1 MVHATAQSYSNISLG
16 SSLSAQNDNS
26 SWTSPSG
33 DFAFGFQRIGKDG
46 FLLAIWFNK
55 IPEKTIVWSA
65 NRNHLVQRWS
75 KVELITD
82 GHLVLNDPTGKQI
95 WTASLAGTGVSYA
108 AMLDTG
114 NFVLAREDSRI
125 LWQSFDNPTD
135 TILPTQVMN
144 QDSQL
149 IARYTETNYSSGRFK
164 FILQRDGNLLLYTTN
179 FPFDDNVAAYWS
191 AQTSIGSGF
200 QVISNQSGNIYLTAR
215 NGSIL
220 NMVFSTQ
227 SSTQDFYLRA
237 IVDYDGVFR
246 QYAYPKSVSTSN
258 GRWPR
263 SWTTLSLIPSNICVR
278 IGGDKAAEPVADDQR
293 PICDCVPGYSFIDTN
308 DIRKGCRPNF
318 TFCEETSQETD
329 LYQFILM
336 NNADW
341 PDSSYESFKEVT
353 EDWCRLACLNDCFCA
368 VATFR
373 DGECQKKKTP
383 LANGRVDPEIG
394 GKALLKVR
402 NNSTASKNSA
412 KDKKDQSIYL
422 FYLVARLRKLPL
434 TSSNLN
440 LLGFCNEGQN
450 RLLAHEYMSNGFLA
464 KFLFAK
470 ARPNWYQRIQIAFG
484 IARGLFYLHEEC
496 SSQIIHCNIK
506 PQNILLDDS
515 FSAKI
520 SDFGLA
526 KLLKKDQTQT
536 TTAIRGTKGYVA
548 PEWFRNMPITVKVD
562 VYSFGILLLELMC
575 CRKNFEPNVKEED
588 QMILVDWAYDC
599 FMEGKLQLLVEND
612 EDATDEITK
621 VKKFVMIA
629 VWCIQEDPSL
639 RPTMKKVVQ
648 MMEGVAEVPIPPN
661 PALFP
666 SSI

>member
-1 MVHATAQSYSNISLG
+1 MG
-16 SSLSAQNDNS
+16 SSLSAQNDTS

-179 FPFDDNVAAYWS
+179 FLFDDNVAAYWS

-278 IGGDKAAEPVADDQR
+278 IGGDNGSGACGYNSFCILGDDQR

-318 TFCEETSQETD
+318 TFCEETSHETD

-373 DGECQKKKTP
+373 DGERQKKKTP

-412 KDKKDQSIYL
+412 KDKKYQSI
-422 FYLVARLRKLPL
+422 VIRVV
-434 TSSNLN
+434 SV
-440 LLGFCNEGQN
+440 LLGG
-450 RLLAHEYMSNGFLA
+450 
-464 KFLFAK
+464 
-470 ARPNWYQRIQIAFG
+470 
-484 IARGLFYLHEEC
+484 
-496 SSQIIHCNIK
+496 SS
-506 PQNILLDDS
+506 S
-515 FSAKI
+515 
-520 SDFGLA
+520 
-526 KLLKKDQTQT
+526 
-536 TTAIRGTKGYVA
+536 
-548 PEWFRNMPITVKVD
+548 
-562 VYSFGILLLELMC
+562 
-575 CRKNFEPNVKEED
+575 
-588 QMILVDWAYDC
+588 
-599 FMEGKLQLLVEND
+599 
-612 EDATDEITK
+612 
-621 VKKFVMIA
+621 
-629 VWCIQEDPSL
+629 
-639 RPTMKKVVQ
+639 
-648 MMEGVAEVPIPPN
+648 
-661 PALFP
+661 
-666 SSI
+666 

>member
-1 MVHATAQSYSNISLG
+1 MV
-16 SSLSAQNDNS
+16 
-26 SWTSPSG
+26 
-33 DFAFGFQRIGKDG
+33 
-46 FLLAIWFNK
+46 IWFSM
-55 IPEKTIVWSA
+55 IQQASRSGLLVW
-65 NRNHLVQRWS
+65 L
-75 KVELITD
+75 EL
-82 GHLVLNDPTGKQI
+82 
-95 WTASLAGTGVSYA
+95 GVSYA

-215 NGSIL
+215 KGSIL

-227 SSTQDFYLRA
+227 SSTQDFYLKA

-263 SWTTLSLIPSNICVR
+263 SWTTLSLIPSNICMR
-278 IGGDKAAEPVADDQR
+278 IGRDNGSGACGYNSYCILGDDQR

-373 DGECQKKKTP
+373 DGECRKKKTP

-412 KDKKDQSIYL
+412 TFVHSVCIYVL
-422 FYLVARLRKLPL
+422 CMLV
-434 TSSNLN
+434 
-440 LLGFCNEGQN
+440 
-450 RLLAHEYMSNGFLA
+450 NGSPDDACWFLCA
-464 KFLFAK
+464 AGS
-470 ARPNWYQRIQIAFG
+470 YVG
-484 IARGLFYLHEEC
+484 Y
-496 SSQIIHCNIK
+496 
-506 PQNILLDDS
+506 
-515 FSAKI
+515 
-520 SDFGLA
+520 
-526 KLLKKDQTQT
+526 KLL
-536 TTAIRGTKGYVA
+536 
-548 PEWFRNMPITVKVD
+548 
-562 VYSFGILLLELMC
+562 
-575 CRKNFEPNVKEED
+575 
-588 QMILVDWAYDC
+588 
-599 FMEGKLQLLVEND
+599 
-612 EDATDEITK
+612 
-621 VKKFVMIA
+621 
-629 VWCIQEDPSL
+629 
-639 RPTMKKVVQ
+639 
-648 MMEGVAEVPIPPN
+648 
-661 PALFP
+661 
-666 SSI
+666 